1 MAQQAMAWFHGAN
14 RRGEPV
20 YDPLL
25 GACQAGLGSA
35 VALSALNTEATLGY
49 LAALVALLAA
59 GLAVMPAADVA
70 RHDLA
75 TVA

>member
-25 GACQAGLGSA
+25 GACQSGLGSA
-35 VALSALNTEATLGY
+35 VSLISPSTEATLAY
-49 LAALVALLAA
+49 LAALVAMLAA
-59 GLAVMPAADVA
+59 GLAILPLAELT
-70 RHDLA
+70 RSDLA
-75 TVA
+75 VVA